1 MGLLPS
7 RIGGGPIP
15 RRTVEPA
22 TADKLCD
29 LRWLCEHFWRIYP
42 KTGPARL
49 FKFNNCQLILEY
61 EFAKQ
66 RSLGLPMRGKALKPR
81 QTGIST
87 YASASLLQQTMTN
100 TGYSGFSI
108 ADKKELPGEWIH
120 RAHRWLSQVPDG
132 PNVEGQKGLE
142 IRFPDLDS
150 MLKIGSAEGKTPGM
164 GFTID
169 GAHISEIAKWLHP
182 FDILDDLMPA
192 VESAQWVFIESTG
205 EAVGDY
211 WYSSW
216 WTSRRGED
224 AYWAVFLPVFIH
236 QEYVADAAD
245 LGELTAREDEIA
257 TAGLDWAKEC
267 PEHAKLVGFK
277 GVTHEHLAWRRLAVL
292 GEPYHGDDEA
302 FSCKY
307 PSTVKEAFMSMGQ
320 QIFNEPYPSMAR
332 ATIRDPIWRGNLT
345 MEKRTDPTN
354 SKFEKAKGGR
364 MLVWEWPEKG
374 LHYAIGADCQW
385 GKAPGPSADPDY
397 DVCYVECVETGRVN
411 AVIRGRMDMYDWAV
425 MLAALGFKYNT
436 ALLAPERNAQAAKGV
451 IDVLLGI
458 ASDWKYPHLWVRLD
472 LKAYGAIQPK
482 DYGWYTD
489 KHSKPRLVIDCK
501 ARMLSNFGMD
511 WADKGVVD
519 EMEAYRTHPVTGDW
533 GAPDGQHD
541 DRLMARMI
549 TSLASVD
556 YMKELAAHPPEPE
569 YGELTDFQHRVV
581 EHLEKYEEIDKQEAA
596 ELEGVSEW

>member
-1 MGLLPS
+1 MLPR
-7 RIGGGPIP
+7 RIGVGPIP
-15 RRTVEPA
+15 RPA
-22 TADKLCD
+22 VAPAVVDKL
-29 LRWLCEHFWRIYP
+29 LSFRWLCEHCWQIYP
-42 KTGPARL
+42 KTGPSKS
-49 FKFNNCQLILEY
+49 FIFNNCQQILEY

-100 TGYSGFSI
+100 VGFSGFSI
-108 ADKKELPGEWIH
+108 ADKKELPSEWIH
-120 RAHRWLSQVPDG
+120 RDHRWLSQIPDG
-132 PNVEGQKGLE
+132 PEVKGQVGLE
-142 IRFPDLDS
+142 IRFPALDS

-224 AYWAVFLPVFIH
+224 GYFAVFLPVFIH
-236 QEYVADAAD
+236 QEYQADAAD
-245 LGELTAREDEIA
+245 LGELTAREDEIVA
-257 TAGLDWAKEC
+257 AGLAWAQEC
-267 PEHAKLVGFK
+267 PEHAKLVNFA
-277 GVTHEHLAWRRLAVL
+277 GVSRQHLAWRRLAVM

-307 PSTVKEAFMSMGQ
+307 PSTIKEAFMSMGSA
-320 QIFNEPYPSMAR
+320 IFDDRYTTLAR
-332 ATIRDPIWRGNLT
+332 KTIRPHKWRGNLV
-345 MEKRTDPTN
+345 MEKRTDPTK
-354 SKFEKAKGGR
+354 SKFEESKGGR

-385 GKAPGPSADPDY
+385 GKGRGADADPDY
-397 DVCYVECVETGRVN
+397 DACFVECVETRRIC
-411 AVIRGRMDMYDWAV
+411 AKIRGRMDMYDWAV
-425 MLAALGFKYNT
+425 QLAALGYQYNE

-458 ASDWKYPHLWVRLD
+458 VSDWKYPHLWVRLD

-489 KHSKPRLVIDCK
+489 EHSKPRLVIDVK
-501 ARMLSNFGMD
+501 ARMLSPFGMD
-511 WADKGVVD
+511 WADKLVV
-519 EMEAYRTHPVTGDW
+519 EQMEAYRTHPSTGKW
-533 GAPDGQHD
+533 EAPDGQHD
-541 DRLMARMI
+541 DDLMARMI
-549 TSLASVD
+549 TSRASVD
-556 YMKELAAHPPEPE
+556 YMKELAAHPPEPV

-581 EHLEKYEEIDKQEAA
+581 EHLEKYEEIDKRETA
-596 ELEGVSEW
+596 ELEGVNEW